1 MRVKVRIF
9 YAIMYSGNR
18 ERGDFPSEKDGKKMI
33 MFEEARSLSG
43 MMKMCKITQSEMA
56 KRLGV
61 SQSYVANKLRLLKFD
76 EKMQQKITESGISE
90 RHARA
95 LLRLGEENAR
105 KDALCAVIERS
116 LTVGETEALVDF
128 LHTASAPKRIG
139 KADAH
144 SQINVFKDTL
154 KESIESLARL
164 GVSAR
169 QSTDFYG
176 TKTYITICIDES

>member
-1 MRVKVRIF
+1 MFGK
-9 YAIMYSGNR
+9 YR
-18 ERGDFPSEKDGKKMI
+18 EGRYPLGKGRQKMN

-76 EKMQQKITESGISE
+76 EKMQKEIAESGISE

-105 KDALCAVIERS
+105 KDALRTVIERS

-128 LHTASAPKRIG
+128 LHSASAPKRIG
-139 KADAH
+139 RADAH

-154 KESIESLARL
+154 RESIENLARL

-176 TKTYITICIDES
+176 AKTYITICIDES